1 MTIASRLDEAMK
13 AAGFK
18 SQNALA
24 RASGIPQPTINRIL
38 KGVGKKGPE
47 AHTLALLAAACNVAF
62 DWLHE
67 GIGDPARTATKR
79 SNGEKPPKVTT
90 TAPQIPDN
98 FVDADEFVKLMILFR
113 QSTANGRRQIMGA
126 AESADKAFIA
136 GGDLAAEN

>member
-47 AHTLALLAAACNVAF
+47 AHTLAQLAAACNVAF

-67 GIGDPARTATKR
+67 GIGDRARTVPKR
-79 SNGEKPPKVTT
+79 GDGEKPIKAI
-90 TAPQIPDN
+90 APQIPEN

-113 QSTANGRRQIMGA
+113 QSTASGRRQIMGA
-126 AESADKAFIA
+126 AESADKAISA